1 MIMQFGEEIKTYER
15 IRSNMVATKD
25 RKSQRVQFI
34 LEISTL
40 FLTAMLISRVI
51 MINKSAP
58 FGIAF
63 VLTMLLYGDSKLSLI
78 SGVGAI
84 IGYATINGHLSNTIL
99 YISVVAT
106 LVVIYLIVSN
116 FLKKELHKPVMLTVT
131 VIVVCGYVMLMSD
144 NTAGIALG
152 NAAIEL
158 VGIIPVYLIL
168 EYSLNNIRKI
178 KTRHLFSNE
187 EIVAMSTLVAL
198 VIAGTWN
205 VEFFNISLTPIL
217 SVASVVIIG
226 YICGVSI
233 GSTAGV
239 AMGVLVGMSNN
250 NIFAYATLLGLCG
263 LVSGIFREGGKVIS
277 AIASFIIFC
286 IIKFYITTYMPIG
299 IDNFILVE
307 GVLATVIFLL
317 IPNHIYEVVSNEMD
331 IEKKNQVYEEG
342 YINKVK
348 NIFTER
354 LDKFSEVLINM
365 SSTLTNLADN
375 DKLDMNT
382 KSSGLVENL
391 ANRVCNTCDTCT
403 ICWGREMVN
412 TYKAFE
418 DLIENAQ
425 NGSSVFPVVLEK
437 KCMKKG
443 ALIRNTEDVINK
455 FVINE
460 MWRSRLAEGRELIA
474 NQFNNMAKSVDEI
487 MEEFSADFNEDKG
500 VEKKLERIFE
510 KYDIEVEDVFVIK
523 DKFNRADIQ
532 IVSDSCN
539 GRNLCVKKM
548 LPLINECA
556 EYPMKLREN
565 GCRIDPITKKCTAR
579 FCEVP
584 KFNIKTSVARACK
597 DGQSIYGDNFDFGE
611 CIDGSYMMV
620 LSDGMGSGPQAGRES
635 KAVVD
640 LIGNFTSAG
649 FSRTTAIN
657 TVNSIM
663 SLKFSEEEKFSTV
676 DLSAINLYSGDV
688 DFIKVGAVA
697 SIIQSGDTIDI
708 VKSRSLPIGVL
719 DEADIEIYNKR
730 VKAGDLI
737 VMLTDGVI
745 DNDEEN
751 RGRVDWILDY
761 LCRNNDLSPEE
772 IAKGVVK
779 LAKESGNNKVSDD
792 MTVMVSKV
800 YSA

>member
-1 MIMQFGEEIKTYER
+1 MQFGEEIKTYER

-25 RKSQRVQFI
+25 RKSQRVQLI

-84 IGYATINGHLSNTIL
+84 IGYTTINGHLSNTIL

-317 IPNHIYEVVSNEMD
+317 IPNQIYEVVSNEMD

-719 DEADIEIYNKR
+719 DEADIEIYNKK

>member
-1 MIMQFGEEIKTYER
+1 MQFGEEIKTYER
-15 IRSNMVATKD
+15 IRSNMIATKD
-25 RKSQRVQFI
+25 RKGERVRLIVESSTFFI
-34 LEISTL
+34 AAI
-40 FLTAMLISRVI
+40 LISRVI

-63 VLTMLLYGDSKLSLI
+63 VLTVLLYGDNRLSLI
-78 SGVGAI
+78 TG
-84 IGYATINGHLSNTIL
+84 IGSILGYITINGYLDSTMM
-99 YISVVAT
+99 YISTVAT
-106 LVVIYLIVSN
+106 LVIIYLIISN
-116 FLKKELHKPVMLTVT
+116 FLKKELQRAIMIATTV
-131 VIVVCGYVMLMSD
+131 VVVLGYVLLVSD
-144 NTAGIALG
+144 YTTMIAAGKAVM
-152 NAAIEL
+152 EL
-158 VGIIPVYLIL
+158 IGIIPVYLIL
-168 EYSLNNIRKI
+168 EYSLNNIKKI

-187 EIVAMSTLVAL
+187 EIIAMSMLVAL

-205 VEFFNISLTPIL
+205 IDILKLSIAPIL
-217 SVASVVIIG
+217 SVTVIVVIG

-263 LVSGIFREGGKVIS
+263 LVSGIFREGGKLIS
-277 AIASFIIFC
+277 ALASLVTFC
-286 IIKFYITTYMPIG
+286 IMKFYISTYIPQG
-299 IDNFILVE
+299 ISQLILAE
-307 GVLATVIFLL
+307 GILAIAIFVV
-317 IPNHIYEVVSNEMD
+317 IPNKLYEEVSNELD
-331 IEKKNQVYEEG
+331 IEKKSRVYEDG

-348 NIFTER
+348 SIFTER
-354 LDKFSEVLINM
+354 LDKFSQVLVNM
-365 SSTLTNLADN
+365 SFTLNNLADN

-391 ANRVCNTCDTCT
+391 ANRVCNTCDACT

-425 NGSSVFPVVLEK
+425 NGSGVFPVALEK

-443 ALIRNTEDVINK
+443 SLTRNMEDVINK

-500 VEKKLERIFE
+500 VEKKIERILD
-510 KYDIEVEDVFVIK
+510 KYDIEVDDVFVIK
-523 DKFNRADIQ
+523 DKFDRLDIQ

-548 LPLINECA
+548 LPLINECV
-556 EYPMKLREN
+556 EYPMKLRDN
-565 GCRIDPITKKCTAR
+565 GCRIDPNTKKCTAR
-579 FCEVP
+579 LEEVP
-584 KFNIKTSVARACK
+584 KFYIKTSVARACK

-611 CIDGSYMMV
+611 GIDGSYMMV

-640 LIGNFTSAG
+640 LISKFTSAG

-676 DLSAINLYSGDV
+676 DLSAIDLYSGEV

-697 SIIQSGDTIDI
+697 SFIQSGNTIDV
-708 VKSRSLPIGVL
+708 VKSKSLPIGVL
-719 DEADIEIYNKR
+719 DEADIEIHNKK
-730 VKAGDLI
+730 VKDGDLI
-737 VMLTDGVI
+737 VMLTDGII
-745 DNDEEN
+745 DNDESD
-751 RGRVDWILDY
+751 RGKIDWILDY

-772 IAKGVVK
+772 IAKGIVK
-779 LAKESGNNKVSDD
+779 EAKESGNNKVNDD
-792 MTVMVSKV
+792 MTVMVSRV
-800 YSA
+800 HSA